1 MNIQP
6 ETIQE
11 LIERFNLGIATPED
25 EALIEQCIENEL
37 IELDEL
43 ENLST
48 LGKHLEAMN
57 YLQSENNL
65 HHNFQELLAEQKQ
78 KAGRSP
84 GSIIWNLFQKKWAF
98 SPALQAAIVIITL
111 MAGFTAGFLL
121 QPSDADNQQDMAQVK
136 AELKSMKE
144 MMMLTMLEKE
154 SIHDRLKAVKISEE
168 LDDASEEVTQALLHT
183 LNNDRNINVR
193 LAALEALYQYAEN
206 SEVRE
211 GLIRSIQHQNS
222 PLVQIA
228 LAEVMVALQEKRSV
242 EAFKELL
249 ESDRA
254 PEEVKEKIKS
264 SMEVLM

>member
-11 LIERFNLGIATPED
+11 LIDRFNRGITTPED

-43 ENLST
+43 KNLST
-48 LGKHLEAMN
+48 LGKHLEAIS

-65 HHNFQELLAEQKQ
+65 RNNFQELLAREKQ
-78 KAGRSP
+78 KAERSP
-84 GSIIWNLFQKKWAF
+84 RSIIIDLWQKRWIL
-98 SPALQAAIVIITL
+98 SPALQAAIIIITL
-111 MAGFTAGFLL
+111 MAGFTAGYLL
-121 QPSDADNQQDMAQVK
+121 KPSATDNQQDMAQVK

-168 LDDASEEVTQALLHT
+168 LDDASEDVTQALLHT
-183 LNNDRNINVR
+183 LNNDRNNNVR
-193 LAALEALYQYAEN
+193 LAALEALYQYAESPN
-206 SEVRE
+206 VRE

-222 PLVQIA
+222 PLVQVA

-249 ESDRA
+249 ESGRA

-264 SMEVLM
+264 SIEILM